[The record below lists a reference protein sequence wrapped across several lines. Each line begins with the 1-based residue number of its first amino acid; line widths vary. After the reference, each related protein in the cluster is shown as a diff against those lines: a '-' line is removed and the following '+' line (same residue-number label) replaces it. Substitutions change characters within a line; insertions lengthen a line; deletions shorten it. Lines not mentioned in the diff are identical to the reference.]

1 MLCRIANTARHH
13 RRGRPFA
20 WGLAALA
27 AVLAGPPADAAWHG
41 DLEAA
46 RAAAATSGRPV
57 LAVITASWQSAN
69 GSVEQVLASPESE
82 AVVSACFEAV
92 RLDADA
98 HVAAVQTLGVSH
110 VPAGCVLAADGTVLR
125 VFDMPGTTA
134 EFVASVARL
143 AQEAAGTPSPGL
155 ELAPER
161 RRDVVEHRIGQ
172 RTAAGSTADGIS
184 VFERSSPFAG
194 TGLVQDDVESGRGS
208 ISMVT
213 AKLRRLSDFA
223 TDAPVAATPALAAD
237 RAVAARSHDTIDGR
251 ASIASAEEPSLAESP
266 PGWPAE
272 QVGPLTATTVAP
284 AHRAEIAPAGAAA
297 AATVA
302 PWRIS
307 STAPVSNDPWGRP
320 LPAQPILPMKSDSPT
335 LDIASPAE
343 RDIAATT
350 ATPASASPTPVL
362 PAPGSPNPDSRSAV
376 AATPP
381 AAPSTPHASPV
392 AVRTADPVT
401 GAADSAAAPA
411 QMTAQATAQAAPPD
425 RAEPQPP
432 AADPGTAAEAAA
444 EAPRQSGFV
453 AALQKPFTMWWR
465 KDPVATEP
473 PTLPPARSQR
483 AATLAADAAAAARD
497 AGPAGPEDVHGSMP
511 LGLEGYCPVTL
522 VDTGTWAE
530 GRAQW
535 GARHRGRTYLFV
547 GADQQAAFL
556 ANPDRYAPA
565 LSGDDPVLAMESGV
579 SKPGQRRYGVTYESR
594 MYLFAS
600 PESRAAFAADPVRYT
615 RGVLVAERGSPAGD
629 QTRRY

>member
-1 MLCRIANTARHH
+1 MLCRIANTACHT
-13 RRGRPFA
+13 RRGRPVA
-20 WGLAALA
+20 WCLAALT
-27 AVLAGPPADAAWHG
+27 AVLAGQPADAAWHA

-46 RAAAATSGRPV
+46 RAAATASGRPV
-57 LAVITASWQSAN
+57 LAVITASWESAG
-69 GSVEQVLASPESE
+69 GSAEQVLASPESE

-98 HVAAVQTLGVSH
+98 HSATVQALGVSH

-125 VFDMPGTTA
+125 VFDMPRTTA

-143 AQEAAGTPSPGL
+143 AQEAAGTSPSSGP
-155 ELAPER
+155 EPHHER

-172 RTAAGSTADGIS
+172 RVASGATGDGVS

-194 TGLVQDDVESGRGS
+194 TGLVQDVESGRGS
-208 ISMVT
+208 ISLVT

-223 TDAPVAATPALAAD
+223 TEEAAAAAPVPAPAAD
-237 RAVAARSHDTIDGR
+237 RVADIRSPDTIDGL

-272 QVGPLTATTVAP
+272 QVGPLAATTVAP

-297 AATVA
+297 TATVA
-302 PWRIS
+302 PWRVGP
-307 STAPVSNDPWGRP
+307 TAPVSNDPWGRP
-320 LPAQPILPMKSDSPT
+320 LPSQPILPMPSGDPT
-335 LDIASPAE
+335 LDTASPAE
-343 RDIAATT
+343 RGIAA
-350 ATPASASPTPVL
+350 AAVPQPTPAPPT
-362 PAPGSPNPDSRSAV
+362 
-376 AATPP
+376 
-381 AAPSTPHASPV
+381 
-392 AVRTADPVT
+392 
-401 GAADSAAAPA
+401 AAPA
-411 QMTAQATAQAAPPD
+411 RATAQAFPPE
-425 RAEPQPP
+425 RAESQPP
-432 AADPGTAAEAAA
+432 AAEPDAAAEAAP
-444 EAPRQSGFV
+444 EAPRPSGFV

-465 KDPVATEP
+465 KDPVAVEP

-483 AATLAADAAAAARD
+483 AATLAADAAEAAGD

-547 GADQQAAFL
+547 GAEQQAAFL

-615 RGVLVAERGSPAGD
+615 RAVLVAERGSPAGD